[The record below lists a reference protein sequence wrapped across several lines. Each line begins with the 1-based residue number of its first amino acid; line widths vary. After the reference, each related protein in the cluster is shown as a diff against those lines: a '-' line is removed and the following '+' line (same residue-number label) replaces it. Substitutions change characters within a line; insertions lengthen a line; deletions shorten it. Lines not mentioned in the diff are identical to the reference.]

1 MNREGQLQ
9 FFSME
14 GLLARG
20 QSSTVTDRRASWT
33 GVETHEKSSAVCA
46 WLRALDLGERTVAL
60 EVPSGRDWLAAAAG
74 TLMAGQRLAPVNSQ
88 WPPTLREMS
97 LDGALHVTPD
107 VLESVYADSEGDGL
121 RENLP
126 EGQGLESSLL
136 LMTSGSTS
144 SPVPVAHTASS
155 IFAQASLG
163 AGAVGLTSG
172 SHWLIPMPM
181 VHAGGIGA
189 VVRCIHASAEMT
201 LLADFDADECRQLIE
216 GRGDNNPITH
226 VSLVPTMLRR
236 LLDVGLSNPSE
247 LQMAVIGG
255 APLDDDLRN
264 EALAQGIPVR
274 ESWGM
279 TETLGLISICRSDS
293 DTGAGQLLE
302 GLELRMGE
310 DSELQIKGPTIAP
323 ESRGADG
330 WLATRDVGFLQDG
343 CVQISGRLGTVII
356 SGGENISPERVE
368 EALRGL
374 TGIEDA
380 AVFGVSDPIWGQRVE
395 ANIVLAP
402 GVALSEAQVLS
413 LLSGMLSPWE
423 IPKAVQVVESV
434 PRGPLGKIDRT
445 QIG

>member
-1 MNREGQLQ
+1 MKREAQPQ

-20 QSSTVTDRRASWT
+20 QSSTVTDRAGSWS
-33 GVETHEKSSAVCA
+33 GVQAHEKSSAVCA
-46 WLRALDLGERTVAL
+46 WLGGLDLADRTVAL

-74 TLMAGQRLAPVNSQ
+74 TLMAGHRLVPVNSQ
-88 WPPTLREMS
+88 WPPALRAVS
-97 LDGALHVTPD
+97 LDGAIHITPD
-107 VLESVYADSEGDGL
+107 VLESVYSAREEEGSLG
-121 RENLP
+121 
-126 EGQGLESSLL
+126 EGVEAQGLESSLL

-144 SPVPVAHTASS
+144 SPVPVVHTASS

-163 AGAVGLTSG
+163 AAAVGLTSD

-189 VVRCIHASAEMT
+189 LVRCIYGSAEMT
-201 LLADFDADECRQLIE
+201 LLADFDAGECIRLIE
-216 GRGDNNPITH
+216 GGGDRNPVTH

-236 LLDVGLSNPSE
+236 LLDEGLSNPSE
-247 LQMAVIGG
+247 LQMALIGG
-255 APLDDDLRN
+255 APLDADLRN
-264 EALAQGIPVR
+264 EAVARGIPVR

-279 TETLGLISICRSDS
+279 TETLGLISFCRSDS
-293 DTGAGQLLE
+293 DTGAGQMLE
-302 GLELRMGE
+302 GLELRVSD

-323 ESRGADG
+323 ESCEADG
-330 WLATRDVGFLQDG
+330 WLATGDAGFVQHE
-343 CVQISGRLGTVII
+343 CVHVTGRLGTVII

-380 AVFGVSDPIWGQRVE
+380 AVFGVSDPVWGQRVE
-395 ANIVLAP
+395 AQIVVTD
-402 GVALSEAQVLS
+402 GVTLTEAEVLP

-423 IPKAVQVVESV
+423 IPKAVHVVGSV
-434 PRGPLGKIDRT
+434 PRGPL
-445 QIG
+445 